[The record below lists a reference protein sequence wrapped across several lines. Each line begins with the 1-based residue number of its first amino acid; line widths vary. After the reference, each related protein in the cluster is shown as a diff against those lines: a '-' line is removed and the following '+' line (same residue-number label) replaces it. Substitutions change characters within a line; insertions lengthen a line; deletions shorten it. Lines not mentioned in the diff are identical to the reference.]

1 MTKDLAEKAIDFK
14 GKKYGKTYFDKHAKV
29 MRIAKQVKK
38 DSKNK
43 DIKETELST

>member
-1 MTKDLAEKAIDFK
+1 MGRK
-14 GKKYGKTYFDKHAKV
+14 GYEAKIKKYGKTYFDKHAKV